1 MSQLQAAAE
10 VVRLQS
16 IRTESARQL
25 FLAANA
31 AQSDALEVLEGEE
44 KLLMQAQERL
54 LDVASREPGLLAQTA

>member
-1 MSQLQAAAE
+1 MSQLEAAAE

-25 FLAANA
+25 FLAANS

-54 LDVASREPGLLAQTA
+54 LDVASREPQLAQTA